1 MLVLSRKV
9 NESVTIGDDVRIT
22 ILSIESD
29 RVKLGI
35 EAPKDMRVYRYETV
49 KKVQVENQ
57 TAANVNVNIVG
68 LANMKNQILNKDHE
82 DSDNA
87 GAPLD
92 TPPGSSDQG

>member
-9 NESVTIGDDVRIT
+9 NESVTIGDDIKIT

-35 EAPKDMRVYRYETV
+35 EAPRDMRVYRYETV

-57 TAANVNVNIVG
+57 AAAHVNVNFVG
-68 LANMKNQILNKDHE
+68 LANIRNQVHRKENPAELRVSRESSEEDDKN
-82 DSDNA
+82 
-87 GAPLD
+87 
-92 TPPGSSDQG
+92 